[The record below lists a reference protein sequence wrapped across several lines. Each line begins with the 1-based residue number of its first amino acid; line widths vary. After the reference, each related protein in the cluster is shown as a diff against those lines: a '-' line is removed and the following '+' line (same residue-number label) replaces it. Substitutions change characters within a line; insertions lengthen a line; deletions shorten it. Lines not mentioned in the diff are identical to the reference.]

1 MSFRDPFLNVSVT
14 PPSANSVLAVESS
27 EEPAVPLSQS
37 HRPAIRGLIVIGLAL
52 ALINAGGG
60 RVAGAP
66 PLEVTAV
73 TGGAFFERADADGL
87 GFAIRNYADGPA
99 FYDAYLRLGGAQ
111 TLGPPVSRPW
121 VDDGGLAYQV
131 TQRVLLQ
138 WSPAD
143 DQVGVA
149 SLFELLNDAEFGDEL
164 RARHIPAADTPPSL
178 APLVARQARLDW
190 MTDRAIAE
198 KFSST
203 PIGFGSLDAS
213 IEFHGLPMSRPVR
226 LGPFV
231 VQRFQRTALQH
242 WVEQVENGQ
251 PAGSVVLVNAGDIY
265 RDLALPDELLAEPHQ
280 PEHAAVL
287 DVRLD
292 PPADADL
299 QTAPIAQRV
308 YNTTS
313 HILRTALA
321 LLEGVEV
328 NDVALEFA
336 ESAQLAIG
344 FDTLPIDVL
353 ATYHAS
359 LGIRVNEKWRNED
372 PPPLAAVLAH
382 ELRHFEDFQLGQL
395 GEDSQSCLDA
405 EARALT
411 REAETWNALVP
422 DDDASPQASVL
433 VRIQNS
439 RAAVYAEGPDA
450 IAELAVRLYREVCA
464 RTPTGRTET

>member
-1 MSFRDPFLNVSVT
+1 MFRDSFLHGSVT
-14 PPSANSVLAVESS
+14 PLSANSVLAFESR
-27 EEPAVPLSQS
+27 EEPADPLSLLQR
-37 HRPAIRGLIVIGLAL
+37 HTVRGLIVVGLAL
-52 ALINAGGG
+52 ALVIGGVG
-60 RVAGAP
+60 RVAGAS
-66 PLEVTAV
+66 PLEATAV

-87 GFAIRNYADGPA
+87 GYAIRNYADGPA

-111 TLGPPVSRPW
+111 ALGPPVSRPW
-121 VDDGGLAYQV
+121 VGAGGRFYQV

-164 RARHIPAADTPPSL
+164 RARHIPAAETPPLL
-178 APLVARQARLDW
+178 APELARQARLEW
-190 MTDRAIAE
+190 MTDRAIAA
-198 KFSST
+198 KFASSPT
-203 PIGFGSLDAS
+203 GRDSLDAS
-213 IEFHGLPMSRPVR
+213 IEFHGLPMSRPLR

-231 VQRFQRTALQH
+231 VQRFQRTALQY
-242 WVEQVENGQ
+242 WVEQVANGQ
-251 PAGSVVLVNAGDIY
+251 PVGSVVLVNAGDIY
-265 RDLALPDELLAEPHQ
+265 RDLALPDELLAQPHEPD
-280 PEHAAVL
+280 HAAVL

-299 QTAPIAQRV
+299 QAAPIAQRV
-308 YNTTS
+308 YNTNS

-328 NDVALEFA
+328 NDVALGFA

-344 FDTLPIDVL
+344 FDTLPSDVL
-353 ATYHAS
+353 ATFHAS

-382 ELRHFEDFQLGQL
+382 ELRHFEDFRLGQL

-411 REAETWNALVP
+411 REVETWTALAT
-422 DDDASPQASVL
+422 DAPSSQASEL
-433 VRIQNS
+433 VRIQIS
-439 RAAVYAEGPDA
+439 RAVLYAEGPDA
-450 IAELAVRLYREVCA
+450 IDELAQRLYQDDCDRRPIGEA
-464 RTPTGRTET
+464 EA